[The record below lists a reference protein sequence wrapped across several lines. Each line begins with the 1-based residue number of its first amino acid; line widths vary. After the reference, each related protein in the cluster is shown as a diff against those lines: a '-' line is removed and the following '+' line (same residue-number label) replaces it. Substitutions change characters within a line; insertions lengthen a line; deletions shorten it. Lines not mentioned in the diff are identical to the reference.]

1 MFLPLCETPRVAIAD
16 YRDNI
21 EPVLRPALG
30 DDPLLAASPLVKD
43 PGATEDVSIADELKN
58 LLDPLSHPGALI
70 QRAAF
75 GRALAGSPDSVAG
88 RLFHAVDET
97 FAPTLAITN
106 AGIVIFNVTTEP
118 RGQGLLRRWFGAVD
132 QVAARVHRVPRSA
145 VVGAKPAPQ
154 GVLRRGRFLLAF
166 TDGSGCALV
175 CSPPSLMEQ
184 VVGAL

>member
-1 MFLPLCETPRVAIAD
+1 MSLSLCETPRVAIAD
-16 YRDNI
+16 YRENI
-21 EPVLRPALG
+21 EPVLRPVLG
-30 DDPLLAASPLVKD
+30 SDALLAASPLVKD
-43 PGATEDVSIADELKN
+43 PGTTEDASVADELKN

-88 RLFHAVDET
+88 RLFHAVDEA

-106 AGIVIFNVTTEP
+106 TGIVIVNVTAEP
-118 RGQGLLRRWFGAVD
+118 RGKGLLRRWFGAAD
-132 QVAARVHRVPRSA
+132 QVAEVIHRVPRSE

-154 GVLRRGRFLLAF
+154 GMLRRGRFLVAF

-175 CSPPSLMEQ
+175 CSPPSLMQ
-184 VVGAL
+184 PVVGAL